1 MNNDT
6 FNDLMFDSKYEEVEI
21 PVLAKIMNELQ
32 IPFVKVEEII
42 ETESGITVFVKIIKE
57 NKNGGI
63 ADAISKT
70 NESSKGLKFTIGR

>member
-6 FNDLMFDSKYEEVEI
+6 FNDLVFDSEYEEVEI
-21 PVLAKIMNELQ
+21 PVLVQVMNELQ

-42 ETESGITVFVKIIKE
+42 ETESGITVFVKIKKE

-63 ADAISKT
+63 ADAANKT
-70 NESSKGLKFTIGR
+70 NESSKGFKFTIGR